1 MRKRGQH
8 FLVDR
13 RISERIA
20 DYAYLTGSDNV
31 LEVGP
36 GTGNLTEVLSA
47 RAGRVVAVE
56 VDPRLAAALEGRF
69 PNVSVIRGDALR
81 VDLPEYE
88 KVVSNLPYQISSK
101 MTFRILKREFE
112 VAVLMYQR
120 EFAQRLVAPPGS
132 KDYGRLALNV
142 GLRAEAE
149 ILERVPR
156 TAFWPR
162 PRVES
167 AIVRLRPRED
177 RPEVDER
184 VFVDLTRGLFS
195 QRRKKVKKSLA
206 AMGISSETI
215 SRMESDLLDKRP
227 ENLTPE
233 EVVSLA
239 EAISCNHRT
248 GSVFYTHR

>member
-1 MRKRGQH
+1 MW
-8 FLVDR
+8 
-13 RISERIA
+13 
-20 DYAYLTGSDNV
+20 T
-31 LEVGP
+31 
-36 GTGNLTEVLSA
+36 
-47 RAGRVVAVE
+47 
-56 VDPRLAAALEGRF
+56 F
-69 PNVSVIRGDALR
+69 PS
-81 VDLPEYE
+81 E

-162 PRVES
+162 PMVES

-184 VFVDLTRGLFS
+184 IFVDLTRGLFS